1 MLNPTA
7 YIIIKVIL
15 QILRFKGAFVFSSK
29 LILLYQRRGV
39 PLPLSVEFITT
50 EILFVLAN
58 ILT

>member
-29 LILLYQRRGV
+29 LILLYQTS
-39 PLPLSVEFITT
+39 LPLSVEFITT
-50 EILFVLAN
+50 EILFFFLAN